1 MSYLDGSTQRAA
13 PAMVRNGAAS
23 AAAPVGGARSSPPS
37 GGAEDAWRRGGEDAV
52 LAKERLGV
60 QGEGCQTK
68 G

>member
-1 MSYLDGSTQRAA
+1 MAVPKELPRV
-13 PAMVRNGAAS
+13 MVREWRG
-23 AAAPVGGARSSPPS
+23 VGGSSRGRRSLVTPS